1 MSIILA
7 LFITNFYYD
16 NVLLIDFSTM
26 RIFRILLFM
35 SIYIKKLQL
44 MLIALSKSVK
54 FLIETLIIIILF
66 TTFFALVGMHLFNGL
81 FRLRCFD
88 ESTNEAT
95 EELCG
100 YAQKCEHGSILWVF
114 TSQSS
119 CSRTF
124 RQHSLRLW
132 YCCTSDGFQ

>member
-1 MSIILA
+1 MVLQLFITENILKLLGYGFFGFFSNFWNIFDVIILA

-100 YAQKCEHGSILWVF
+100 YA
-114 TSQSS
+114 
-119 CSRTF
+119 
-124 RQHSLRLW
+124 
-132 YCCTSDGFQ
+132 